1 MNTAYTSLC
10 TWLGKGFSSR
20 QGFDIDVALAS
31 RTPVFFDFA
40 VIHLHEVKQER
51 WYMYSRSKNG
61 QDLGLTESIV

>member
-1 MNTAYTSLC
+1 MNY
-10 TWLGKGFSSR
+10 
-20 QGFDIDVALAS
+20 ALINYA
-31 RTPVFFDFA
+31 PVFFDFA